1 MKIMD
6 FGAFVNFMGST
17 DGLVHISQIKNER
30 VEKVEDVL
38 NPGDKVKVKL
48 IKIDDQGRLDF
59 SRKALIE
66 KPEGYV
72 EQKKS
77 PRHGGGRGGKKPF
90 KKRRF

>member
-1 MKIMD
+1 M
-6 FGAFVNFMGST
+6 
-17 DGLVHISQIKNER
+17 
-30 VEKVEDVL
+30 
-38 NPGDKVKVKL
+38 

-72 EQKKS
+72 ERPKK
-77 PRHGGGRGGKKPF
+77 PRNDNNRNKRPF

>member
-1 MKIMD
+1 M
-6 FGAFVNFMGST
+6 
-17 DGLVHISQIKNER
+17 
-30 VEKVEDVL
+30 
-38 NPGDKVKVKL
+38 KVKL

-72 EQKKS
+72 EQKRS
-77 PRHGGGRGGKKPF
+77 PRHGSGRGGKKPF